1 MIGMRSRNHRRILT
15 AASLLMLFVT
25 YYVNATMFWHSHI
38 INGVTI
44 VHSHIHG
51 ASHTSSS
58 SDGGHPASEI
68 TLIAVCDVLQMT
80 DDLGESPVVALIL
93 VLLCVFLSAEP
104 SAFAGVSLLRPSL
117 RAPPVCL

>member
-1 MIGMRSRNHRRILT
+1 MRSCNHRRILM

-58 SDGGHPASEI
+58 DGGHSANEI
-68 TLIAVCDVLQMT
+68 TLIAVCEALQLT
-80 DDLGESPVVALIL
+80 DDLGESPAVALIL
-93 VLLCVFLSAEP
+93 VLLCVFMAAEP
-104 SAFAGVSLLRPSL
+104 SALADVSFLRPSL